1 MKSISLFWHYLK
13 ESSSEVLIN
22 KHVYVSAFF
31 ALVLLGNA
39 ESLWLFLGVGPEST
53 TSIVLTVVAALLTF
67 VVLAQVVLIQKK
79 KHGGEGELSFIVPTF
94 LLYNIYYTMIF
105 FAALVLPISLFY
117 IPFVGLK
124 LNTHF
129 AGVVLFYAFVAATII
144 GAFLV
149 NVTFFMVPLVAVLDD
164 EVTGKFFKASRVLT
178 KKNFSLVAWMAL
190 ASLLLEFSF
199 LAFSFI
205 TDPVLKAGATFVYS
219 LPDAFLTLVFTV
231 AMVKIFYHLKNA

>member
-1 MKSISLFWHYLK
+1 MKSIHLFWHYLR

-22 KHVYVSAFF
+22 KHVYVSAFL

-39 ESLWLFLGVGPEST
+39 ESLWPFLGISPEST
-53 TSIVLTVVAALLTF
+53 TSIVLTVVTALLTF
-67 VVLAQVVLIQKK
+67 VILAQVVLIQKK
-79 KHGGEGELSFIVPTF
+79 KHGGVGELSFIVPTF
-94 LLYNIYYTMIF
+94 LLYNIYYTMVF
-105 FAALVLPISLFY
+105 FAALVFPISLFY
-117 IPFVGLK
+117 IPFVALK
-124 LNTHF
+124 LNTHL
-129 AGVVLFYAFVAATII
+129 AGVVFFYLFVAATMI

-149 NVTFFMVPLVAVLDD
+149 NVYFFMVPLIAVLDD
-164 EVTGKFFKASRVLT
+164 EVTGKFFKASRLLT
-178 KKNFSLVAWMAL
+178 KKNFLLVALIAL

-205 TDPVLKAGATFVYS
+205 NEPVLKAIATFAYS